1 MGDTRHLDT
10 MRHLLL
16 LLTVLAQVWTE
27 KVAEKV
33 KAPVKVGKKKFSCS
47 FTLVSEGDQ
56 VVLGD
61 SKVSCTPNKPP
72 KKKVSNF
79 KISTDKAKYT
89 LSFNINPEKLTKAS
103 IELLP
108 VPVVPCD
115 PGYTRVCPSGEAGVC
130 PQDMFSYCPYT
141 TTPGAGGDT
150 WPCVCLQTRMMELD
164 TNYFAT
170 LALMRLL
177 KSIHLAGTIN

>member
-1 MGDTRHLDT
+1 MGTRHLDT
-10 MRHLLL
+10 MRHLFLL
-16 LLTVLAQVWTE
+16 LLLAVLAQVWTE

-61 SKVSCTPNKPP
+61 SKVSCTPNKPT
-72 KKKVSNF
+72 KKK
-79 KISTDKAKYT
+79 
-89 LSFNINPEKLTKAS
+89 LSKAS

-115 PGYTRVCPSGEAGVC
+115 PGYTRVCPSGEGGVC

-164 TNYFAT
+164 IQAGVSPLGECQGECVCLSN
-170 LALMRLL
+170 
-177 KSIHLAGTIN
+177 SIHLIMSKEKPAFQGQTNMPSYCNN